1 MIDFNS
7 VRQYNF
13 PTTIRFGAGAIEE
26 LPDDLRSVGLQ
37 RPLLVTDPVV
47 EKLGFFCDL
56 RKKLEARGLSVEVF
70 SDIHKNPVK
79 SDVEKGGAAYRGTG
93 RDSIIGIGGGAAM
106 DVARAVALRVNHH
119 RDLFDYDDLIGGDV
133 LVTEEVPYFITV
145 PTTSGTGSEVGRSA
159 IISEDDTHR
168 KRILFSPKLLAKRVY
183 ADPLLTMELPPF
195 VTAATGMDALTHNM
209 EAYLAKN
216 WHPMAEGIALEGI
229 RLIHRSIVRAT
240 NEPDLESRSLMMI
253 GSLMG
258 AVAFQKGLGVV
269 HSLAHPMSSLLDTHH
284 GLANAV
290 NLPYGMRF
298 NISGFEDR
306 FRVIAQAMEL
316 PVDGGQ
322 GTRAAWERR
331 SREIGAGGATAGGV
345 PAGELGGGVTGA
357 GVPGAGDIGRAAGEA
372 VVERLFELNRWL
384 GLPTRLRDVGV
395 REEHLAPL
403 ADLAIADFAHP
414 NNPKPVSRED
424 FFKLYTEAL

>member
-1 MIDFNS
+1 MTDFN
-7 VRQYNF
+7 VIRQYNF
-13 PTTIRFGAGAIEE
+13 PTTIRFGAGVIRE
-26 LPDDLRSVGLQ
+26 LPDHLAAAGLS

-47 EKLGFFCDL
+47 AELGFFHEI
-56 RKKLEARGLSVEVF
+56 KKSLEARGFSVEVF

-79 SDVEKGGAAYRGTG
+79 SDVEKGGETFVAGG

-106 DVARAVALRVNHH
+106 DVARAVVLRIHHH

-133 LVTEEVPYFITV
+133 YVTEEVPYFITV

-168 KRILFSPKLLAKRVY
+168 KRILFSPKLLAKIVY
-183 ADPLLTMELPPF
+183 ADPLLTMDLPAF

-209 EAYLAKN
+209 EAYIAKMV
-216 WHPMAEGIALEGI
+216 HPMCEGIALEGI
-229 RLIHRSIVRAT
+229 DLITQSIVQAVQK
-240 NEPDLESRSLMMI
+240 PDLESRSRMMI
-253 GSLMG
+253 ASLMG

-298 NISGFEDR
+298 NISGFEGK
-306 FRVIAQAMEL
+306 FRKIARTMEL
-316 PVDGGQ
+316 K
-322 GTRAAWERR
+322 E
-331 SREIGAGGATAGGV
+331 EN
-345 PAGELGGGVTGA
+345 
-357 GVPGAGDIGRAAGEA
+357 GEA
-372 VVERLFELNRWL
+372 VVERLFALNRELN
-384 GLPTRLRDVGV
+384 LPVRLRDVGV
-395 REEHLAPL
+395 REEHLETL
-403 ADLAIADFAHP
+403 ADLAFADFAHP

-424 FFKLYTEAL
+424 FLKLYREGL